1 MLTRSWAEG
10 EVGNIDTNDP
20 AAQEAFRRKFR
31 AGGVG
36 NSVLRNWQG
45 GADAQEGR
53 NEDRELRSAVGKWLA
68 DGATEEGLNALFQIA
83 PPDKVLGMLEP
94 VSKIGDMAQK
104 GVTNRGYRNAMN
116 SGETAGAQQPQVS
129 GALPAGQPQQQD
141 EYAVPSGVLSPQM
154 QGAGVNPMLP
164 AGAVQRD
171 FALGR
176 GALGATGT
184 GEHSGGKMY
193 AATNEVPPNDW
204 NALPPREVGGA
215 LNGAPVSEEQAM
227 AESQMQMPP
236 QPQPQPQ
243 IGRSALAAEQPAD
256 GVFGDNSI
264 YATDGGFAARKNVDE
279 YQRAEETRQDLE
291 RQEGLFEKIMSGEM
305 TYDDARR
312 AGYSEKDIVLVQDA
326 VAKTRNDRSKPVL
339 VWSNKDKKNVWAV
352 LETDRETGEQKWVE
366 LPGGYGAALKDSGAN
381 GAGSGN
387 GLDGDSAAGQQGL
400 GGRIAYNNY
409 LARLK
414 LPSQVITDRLKQV
427 DRMSVDQNESIMQN
441 VVAARDFRSTGDR
454 VGKGDINI
462 LDEALMRQFIS
473 RSLAVLTPGE
483 QVPSLGAGGSRL
495 LEVLK
500 DSPGPFGVRHLNA
513 LRSWFDG
520 KPKDAIALK
529 EAMGFVADV
538 LEQQAAHTRS
548 FAVNTLARDFKDN
561 HPAMDD
567 GEAWRLAES
576 IIWGSGVGENNAA
589 GQQGGQQGVRNV
601 QQNWE
606 GGWKDF
612 NVRMANNWYK
622 QTMDELGDDVDEN
635 TRREIALEDFGN
647 YLKRGETQ
655 QREDDNGI
663 FTLYDMQ
670 GNPLMFFA
678 PNIYNTKA
686 GGYFMEYPDPG
697 VMAGGDVRLNPHPPS
712 RKIQGALPVK
722 KAKETVG
729 SAARS
734 GRFS

>member
-1 MLTRSWAEG
+1 MNENEYSGPLSPLNQGFANANLFSDMFTRNWAEG

-243 IGRSALAAEQPAD
+243 PQIGRSALAAEQPAG

-264 YATDGGFAARKNVDE
+264 FATDGGYAAQQTVAED
-279 YQRAEETRQDLE
+279 QRAEETRQQVELMQAGWDAIVGGATDKDLRAMGLDNGQILKL
-291 RQEGLFEKIMSGEM
+291 RQEYNKSQG
-305 TYDDARR
+305 TW
-312 AGYSEKDIVLVQDA
+312 SEPQIVLGDNG
-326 VAKTRNDRSKPVL
+326 RPV
-339 VWSNKDKKNVWAV
+339 
-352 LETDRETGEQKWVE
+352 
-366 LPGGYGAALKDSGAN
+366 
-381 GAGSGN
+381 
-387 GLDGDSAAGQQGL
+387 
-400 GGRIAYNNY
+400 
-409 LARLK
+409 
-414 LPSQVITDRLKQV
+414 
-427 DRMSVDQNESIMQN
+427 
-441 VVAARDFRSTGDR
+441 
-454 VGKGDINI
+454 
-462 LDEALMRQFIS
+462 
-473 RSLAVLTPGE
+473 
-483 QVPSLGAGGSRL
+483 
-495 LEVLK
+495 
-500 DSPGPFGVRHLNA
+500 
-513 LRSWFDG
+513 
-520 KPKDAIALK
+520 
-529 EAMGFVADV
+529 
-538 LEQQAAHTRS
+538 
-548 FAVNTLARDFKDN
+548 
-561 HPAMDD
+561 
-567 GEAWRLAES
+567 
-576 IIWGSGVGENNAA
+576 
-589 GQQGGQQGVRNV
+589 
-601 QQNWE
+601 
-606 GGWKDF
+606 
-612 NVRMANNWYK
+612 YK
-622 QTMDELGDDVDEN
+622 QFKTDNTGKIIDSRVVDG
-635 TRREIALEDFGN
+635 AS
-647 YLKRGETQ
+647 
-655 QREDDNGI
+655 
-663 FTLYDMQ
+663 
-670 GNPLMFFA
+670 PL
-678 PNIYNTKA
+678 PN
-686 GGYFMEYPDPG
+686 
-697 VMAGGDVRLNPHPPS
+697 GGD
-712 RKIQGALPVK
+712 
-722 KAKETVG
+722 E
-729 SAARS
+729 
-734 GRFS
+734 